1 LISATITNLQSR
13 LDATVT
19 SNTLMKEELT
29 LTKSALEKAQEE
41 LTTLQSNSKKDGDR
55 SESQEKGLELS
66 PKSDTYIAS
75 EDAIAEIKIQL
86 AEEKNRRLD
95 IDKELELQSSMRA
108 ETEVALKLLEKDV
121 HEKQDTIISLR
132 KQLEDIKMINLEM
145 YRKLQECDQELRDKG
160 EMVGR
165 LQAKTTHISNILANL
180 EQYPIANPASSKTAD
195 Q

>member
-1 LISATITNLQSR
+1 
-13 LDATVT
+13 
-19 SNTLMKEELT
+19 MKEELT

-145 YRKLQECDQELRDKG
+145 YRKLQDVESSTNQKNEYISKLEGGNCETQKNLRT
-160 EMVGR
+160 
-165 LQAKTTHISNILANL
+165 AL
-180 EQYPIANPASSKTAD
+180 EEINNVRSSVKRAED
-195 Q
+195 NAR